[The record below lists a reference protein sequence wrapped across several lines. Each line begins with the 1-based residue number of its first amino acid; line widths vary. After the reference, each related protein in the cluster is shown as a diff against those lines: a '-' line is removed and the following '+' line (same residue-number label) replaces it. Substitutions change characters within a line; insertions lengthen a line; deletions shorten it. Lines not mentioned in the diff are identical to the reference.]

1 MRASVVALLL
11 APLSSLGGFGFTL
24 HVHVPLDHAARAHG
38 RHYMMGMS
46 EPIPPSADS
55 CSLPQWPTPEM
66 QPVDVVRAQLYA
78 MQEGNAQ
85 RFWRFVSPEGKRDT
99 GRTIRARYPYI
110 RPPLYSEM
118 PTYAPLVHCRDFEM
132 LSAVRIGVTGAM
144 QKPTYQ
150 VRARV
155 WPALA
160 HGERECGGGSITPAP
175 IFYIFRLTLQPK
187 ERPVCYEDDPMQA
200 GISTSRRSP
209 VVGNRQGRPGR
220 APRRRRSRRRA
231 AGWRWR
237 RRRAAASA
245 TRSDPPSR
253 AELGLGV
260 IALTPVGPTPTGH
273 SKLIHYFIKI
283 RRRCSSVVPCMCRAS
298 SRLAPSGAPE
308 LRSTSTLSVHTL
320 VEPGLTSDAI
330 SWRCAELERVPV
342 IVRLRK
348 RAPLPAASL
357 CQATLSLPRPLLDPC
372 RTQTH
377 APWACTS
384 ARTYWHAP
392 PAHHTNTRAH
402 MRVDLSI
409 HMHRPRD
416 MHMPG
421 ITTAARRMAP

>member
-24 HVHVPLDHAARAHG
+24 HAHVPLDHAARAHG

-200 GISTSRRSP
+200 GISTGPPFAGCWQTDKVVQDERRDD
-209 VVGNRQGRPGR
+209 GDQGDEPPDGDGGGGEQLR
-220 APRRRRSRRRA
+220 ARLAAILRR
-231 AGWRWR
+231 
-237 RRRAAASA
+237 
-245 TRSDPPSR
+245 
-253 AELGLGV
+253 EQ
-260 IALTPVGPTPTGH
+260 
-273 SKLIHYFIKI
+273 
-283 RRRCSSVVPCMCRAS
+283 SSV
-298 SRLAPSGAPE
+298 LA
-308 LRSTSTLSVHTL
+308 
-320 VEPGLTSDAI
+320 
-330 SWRCAELERVPV
+330 
-342 IVRLRK
+342 
-348 RAPLPAASL
+348 
-357 CQATLSLPRPLLDPC
+357 
-372 RTQTH
+372 
-377 APWACTS
+377 
-384 ARTYWHAP
+384 
-392 PAHHTNTRAH
+392 
-402 MRVDLSI
+402 
-409 HMHRPRD
+409 
-416 MHMPG
+416 
-421 ITTAARRMAP
+421 